1 VRVERARLR
10 AVADVEDFIAVAGRD
25 LGFPGGAGKAE
36 GRKQKE
42 ESQEEPPGHAG
53 SKAPIAPW
61 ARRAREISVSNPKKP
76 GHCPFKEQGNVNN
89 EPEKSHARN
98 EASSLVQAAVERH
111 QAPLL
116 RYAARLLGG
125 DADRAR
131 DVVQDTFVRLMAQ
144 PPAQVDGHV
153 AEWLFTVCRNRTLDV
168 LRKEGRMK
176 RFEEGQAERLTAP
189 GPLPGHTLERVEQHE
204 TVLRLIG
211 KLPHNQQEVVRL
223 KFQNGFSYQEIS
235 RITSLS
241 VTNVG
246 FILHTALKALRRD
259 MIAQPE

>member
-1 VRVERARLR
+1 M
-10 AVADVEDFIAVAGRD
+10 
-25 LGFPGGAGKAE
+25 
-36 GRKQKE
+36 
-42 ESQEEPPGHAG
+42 
-53 SKAPIAPW
+53 
-61 ARRAREISVSNPKKP
+61 
-76 GHCPFKEQGNVNN
+76 NN
-89 EPEKSHARN
+89 EPDKPHASYD
-98 EASSLVQAAVERH
+98 ASSFVRAAVERH

-131 DVVQDTFVRLMAQ
+131 DVVQDTFVKLMAQ
-144 PPAQVDGHV
+144 PPQQVDGHV
-153 AEWLFTVCRNRTLDV
+153 AEWLFTVCRNRTHDV

-176 RFEEGQAERLTAP
+176 RFEEGQIEQLTASDPRP
-189 GPLPGHTLERVEQHE
+189 GLTIERSEQHE

-211 KLPHNQQEVVRL
+211 KLTPNQQEVVRL

-246 FILHTALKALRRD
+246 FILHTAIRTLRQE
-259 MIAQPE
+259 MTAQAE